1 MSHHIVIPVSSDGN
15 RGDQAL
21 VWETVRLA
29 HDSGYRGQWYILGT
43 KEQNKQT
50 EELGVRAISPLIR
63 HPKRNSKNNDN
74 RRYDARIRLQWG
86 FRALFD
92 LVGSLL
98 LLSAPTRFVT
108 EPFLDD
114 GRKRSLQLL
123 RGAGAVFVKGG
134 GFIHSEGKL
143 TDSYTVY
150 YQVFHILLAHS
161 LKIPVYVMPNSLGP
175 FRGLGV
181 ERMVRAALSPC
192 RLVSV
197 RESISLRML
206 QDIGIDPMYS
216 PDLGFCLEGDGGAV
230 ECVRTLRRNHDGRQ
244 LVALTVRPYRY
255 PGCENPLAKSQ
266 DFADEIAA
274 FASQLYLDG
283 YFPVLVEQVISSSM
297 NESDMVAISEATRK
311 LKLGEFAIIANPDFT
326 CRDLRAIYG
335 EFDYVVGTR
344 FHSAIFAMAAHVP
357 TIAISY
363 GGNKGQG
370 IMQDMQLADFAI
382 PIEDVTCARLTEL
395 FGRLVTEKEEVLSR
409 IERYSVKTV
418 QERRRLVEALTLP

>member
-1 MSHHIVIPVSSDGN
+1 MSHHIVIPVSYDGN

-43 KEQNKQT
+43 REQNKQT
-50 EELGVRAISPLIR
+50 EEMGVRAISPLIR
-63 HPKRNSKNNDN
+63 HPGRKSNNIDN

-86 FRALFD
+86 LRAIFD
-92 LVGSLL
+92 LLGSLL

-123 RGAGAVFVKGG
+123 RGAGAIFVKGG
-134 GFIHSEGKL
+134 GFIHSGGKL

-181 ERMVRAALSPC
+181 ERLVRAALSPC
-192 RLVSV
+192 RLVSA

-206 QDIGIDPMYS
+206 QDIGIDAIHS
-216 PDLGFCLEGDGGAV
+216 PDLGFSLEGDGRAV
-230 ECVRTLRRNHDGRQ
+230 EFVRALRRSHEGRP
-244 LVALTVRPYRY
+244 LVALTVRPHRY
-255 PGCENPLAKSQ
+255 PGCDNPLAKSE
-266 DFADEIAA
+266 DFAEAIAA

-283 YFPVLVEQVISSSM
+283 YFPVLVEQVISFTM
-297 NESDMVAISEATRK
+297 NESDMVTISEVTRQ
-311 LKLGEFAIIANPDFT
+311 LELGEFAIIANPDFT

-370 IMQDMQLADFAI
+370 IMKDMQLADFAI
-382 PIEDVTCARLTEL
+382 PIEDVTSARLIAL
-395 FGRLVTEKEEVLSR
+395 FRRLVTEREEVLSR
-409 IERYSVKTV
+409 IERYNVKTV
-418 QERRRLVEALTLP
+418 QERHRLVEALKLP